1 MNIIFDL
8 DEYNNNNIHFLD
20 SKKNTLMDGKFTK
33 LLYSNKYFTTI
44 SLYLD
49 ITLNIL
55 LLPTNIAN
63 KTITRVEKNSNN
75 NNIIRKL
82 FSLEEDLLSQYTL
95 LKKIDKKKNYI
106 LNSSLVNG
114 IIKIYKKESKSFNN
128 VILKISGIW
137 ETEKEIGITYKF
149 IEGVDFFNKNSYS

>member
-55 LLPTNIAN
+55 LLPTNIA
-63 KTITRVEKNSNN
+63 K
-75 NNIIRKL
+75 
-82 FSLEEDLLSQYTL
+82 
-95 LKKIDKKKNYI
+95 
-106 LNSSLVNG
+106 
-114 IIKIYKKESKSFNN
+114 
-128 VILKISGIW
+128 
-137 ETEKEIGITYKF
+137 
-149 IEGVDFFNKNSYS
+149 